1 MLGSHNTFTYKSAKW
16 KIFNLFSNFWRC
28 QEKTID
34 EQYNLGVRYFDI
46 RIRKI
51 KSGYQI
57 CHGIIDVKRTFMSL
71 DEICYYIGLNYPNS
85 TFRLVL
91 ERGDSKDFLNSVD
104 RLKNY
109 DNLDEIIIKKPW
121 TSIYLREGA
130 LPIKEYS
137 FEDWTWKNLF
147 KCLYKNLIKNKEKIS
162 ITEALRDKTT
172 IHLMDYV

>member
-28 QEKTID
+28 QDKTID

-46 RIRKI
+46 RVRKI
-51 KSGYQI
+51 KNGYQI

-91 ERGDSKDFLNSVD
+91 ERGDKSEFLRNVEFI
-104 RLKNY
+104 KTFK
-109 DNLDEIIIKKPW
+109 NLDEVIIKKPW
-121 TSIYLREGA
+121 KTIYKRKEA
-130 LPIKEYS
+130 LPIIEYS

-162 ITEALRDKTT
+162 IKDALEDKST